1 MNNIIKF
8 YYVQRNFQ
16 GDFLMNDIK
25 KERMLE
31 IEEIVNGLLSGIN
44 FEKSPYVDIVSLVK
58 KDNFEVKTETMDIDT
73 TGYLVV
79 NDNAEKLE
87 RNITVNTIFKNPD
100 NETDVIFKKSRFITA
115 HEYGHFILHKKSE
128 DPLYAHRDSDH
139 RTEPMELEA
148 DYFARAILMPLE
160 QFKLYNTV
168 LNDFSNMDNEFV
180 NKILS
185 RLFRVTKNKIEKRKE
200 DLLVLN

>member
-1 MNNIIKF
+1 
-8 YYVQRNFQ
+8 
-16 GDFLMNDIK
+16 
-25 KERMLE
+25 
-31 IEEIVNGLLSGIN
+31 
-44 FEKSPYVDIVSLVK
+44 
-58 KDNFEVKTETMDIDT
+58 
-73 TGYLVV
+73 
-79 NDNAEKLE
+79 
-87 RNITVNTIFKNPD
+87 
-100 NETDVIFKKSRFITA
+100 
-115 HEYGHFILHKKSE
+115 
-128 DPLYAHRDSDH
+128 
-139 RTEPMELEA
+139 MELEA